1 MFFEEGN
8 LYHIFNQGNNR
19 EKIFFSRDNYIFFL
33 EKIKKY
39 IIPHADI
46 IAWCLMP
53 NHFHLMVYVLGEE
66 NSTHTMTS
74 SHRMSNNHIK
84 MNKLSESLAIMLR
97 SYTRAINVQENRS
110 GSLFKA
116 HTKSECLTQL
126 QGTSPSTYETQIPIY
141 LPEKEYPQICFN
153 YIHDN
158 PVAARLVKQSEDWEF
173 SSYRDYYGLRNG
185 KLVSKER
192 MKEFAITL

>member
-74 SHRMSNNHIK
+74 SHRMS
-84 MNKLSESLAIMLR
+84 
-97 SYTRAINVQENRS
+97 
-110 GSLFKA
+110 
-116 HTKSECLTQL
+116 
-126 QGTSPSTYETQIPIY
+126 IY
-141 LPEKEYPQICFN
+141 L
-153 YIHDN
+153 
-158 PVAARLVKQSEDWEF
+158 R
-173 SSYRDYYGLRNG
+173 
-185 KLVSKER
+185 
-192 MKEFAITL
+192 